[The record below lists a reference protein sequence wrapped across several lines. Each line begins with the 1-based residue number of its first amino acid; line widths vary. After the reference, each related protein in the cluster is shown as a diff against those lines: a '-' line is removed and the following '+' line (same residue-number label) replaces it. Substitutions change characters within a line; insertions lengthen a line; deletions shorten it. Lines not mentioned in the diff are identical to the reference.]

1 MSLAIRHLKKSY
13 PQIAVFED
21 FSLTLRENMITCILG
36 PSGIGKTTLLNI
48 ITGISPPDSGDIS
61 DFSNKTFSYI
71 FQEPR
76 LLKWKTVYENINFVL
91 RDIYPLQKSHEI
103 SEKYI
108 DIVGLSEFRH
118 YYPGQISGGMEQR
131 VSIARAFAYPSDI
144 LIMDEPFKSLDHKL
158 KKTLMGAFIQL
169 WESDKRTVIS
179 VTHDSEEA
187 AYIGND
193 IFILEESLPARIK
206 KEMSVDIDQKERL
219 SDYNSIRQ
227 IKRTLIESL

>member
-48 ITGISPPDSGDIS
+48 ITGINPPDSGDIS